1 MSLMSVNTVYT
12 TSAIAV
18 GGREGNTGTTDGR
31 FEVTLARPKEL
42 GGKRDGINPEQL
54 FASGYAACFLSS
66 MQLLASQ
73 GGPAVPEDAEVMVTV
88 GFGPRSEGGLG
99 LEIALDITLPGVA
112 RSEAQALIEKAHQ
125 ICAYSNATRNN
136 VAVKVGLIEPLT
148 AQPRSDAHRSAV
160 NG

>member
-1 MSLMSVNTVYT
+1 MSLMPVNTAYT

-18 GGREGNTGTTDGR
+18 GGRDGNTGTIDGK

-42 GGKRDGINPEQL
+42 GGKGDGINPEQL

-73 GGPAVPEDAEVMVTV
+73 GGPTVPEDAEVMVTV

-112 RSEAQALIEKAHQ
+112 YSEAQALIEKAHQ

-136 VAVKVGLIEPLT
+136 VGVKLGLIEPLT
-148 AQPRSDAHRSAV
+148 ARPT
-160 NG
+160 

>member
-1 MSLMSVNTVYT
+1 MSVNVVYT
-12 TSAIAV
+12 ISAIAV
-18 GGREGNTGTTDGR
+18 GGRDGSTGTTDGG
-31 FEVTLARPKEL
+31 FEVKLTRPKEF
-42 GGKRDGINPEQL
+42 GGEGEGNNPEQL

-73 GGPAVPEDAEVMVTV
+73 GEAKVPANAEVMATI

-112 RSEAQALIEKAHQ
+112 RREAEALIEKAHQ

-136 VAVKVGLIEPLT
+136 VAIKLSLIE
-148 AQPRSDAHRSAV
+148 A
-160 NG
+160 